1 MQKEIWKDVVGY
13 EGLYKVS
20 NLGTVIS
27 LHRGTTRIM
36 KPAVATN
43 GYHQIFLSKNGVRT
57 LTRVHRI
64 VAMAFLPNVENKPL
78 VNHINGIKTDNNLSN
93 LEWVAFSENGKH
105 AFATGLNHT
114 TEKVR
119 KAVSQNAK
127 ACRKLNAE
135 QVRELRSLRT
145 KFGYGPDRLSRI
157 TGISR
162 SLINHFLYENSYSDI
177 A

>member
-1 MQKEIWKDVVGY
+1 MLKEIWKDVIGY

-20 NLGTVIS
+20 NLGAVIS
-27 LHRGTTRIM
+27 LHREQERVM

-64 VAMAFLPNVENKPL
+64 VAMAFLANVENKPF
-78 VNHINGIKTDNNLSN
+78 VNHINGIKTDNNVLN
-93 LEWVAFSENGKH
+93 LEWVTCSENGKH

-114 TEKVR
+114 TDKVR

-127 ACRKLNAE
+127 AFRKLNVE
-135 QVRELRSLRT
+135 QVRELRNLRS
-145 KFGYGPDRLSRI
+145 KYGYGPDRLSKI

-162 SLINHFLYENSYSDI
+162 SLINHFLYENSYSDV

>member
-1 MQKEIWKDVVGY
+1 MTKEIWKDVVGY

-27 LHRGTTRIM
+27 LHREQEKIM

-64 VAMAFLPNVENKPL
+64 VALAFLPNVENKPI
-78 VNHINGIKTDNNLSN
+78 VNHINGIKTDNNVLN
-93 LEWVAFSENGKH
+93 LEWATFSENGQH
-105 AFATGLNHT
+105 AFDTGLNHT
-114 TEKVR
+114 TDKIR
-119 KAVSQNAK
+119 ATAK
-127 ACRKLNAE
+127 ENGKKCRKLNIE
-135 QVRELRSLRT
+135 QVKLLRSLRAE
-145 KFGYGPDRLSRI
+145 FGYGPDKLSRL

-162 SLINHFLYENSYSDI
+162 SLINHFLYENSYFDV